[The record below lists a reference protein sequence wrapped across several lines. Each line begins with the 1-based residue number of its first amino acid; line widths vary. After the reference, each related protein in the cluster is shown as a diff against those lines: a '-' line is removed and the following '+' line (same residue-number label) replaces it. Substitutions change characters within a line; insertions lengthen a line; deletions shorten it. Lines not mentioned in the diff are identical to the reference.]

1 MFDWKIFQG
10 KRTNNYPGGNIF
22 EPPEDTPGQRIKI
35 RQLVR
40 FGQIVG
46 VFNKILKEI
55 FIAHVWVGKFFQN
68 KRTNNG
74 GNIFEPPG
82 DTPGERIKIRQ
93 LVRFE
98 QIVGMFDK
106 ILKEKEIDRK
116 GKILRRQIRRDRREC
131 WRLVK
136 VKGSIW
142 IPLGGV

>member
-106 ILKEKEIDRK
+106 ILREIFIAHVQV
-116 GKILRRQIRRDRREC
+116 GKSFRVNVQTITPEVTFLSHLEIL
-131 WRLVK
+131 LVK
-136 VKGSIW
+136 E
-142 IPLGGV
+142 